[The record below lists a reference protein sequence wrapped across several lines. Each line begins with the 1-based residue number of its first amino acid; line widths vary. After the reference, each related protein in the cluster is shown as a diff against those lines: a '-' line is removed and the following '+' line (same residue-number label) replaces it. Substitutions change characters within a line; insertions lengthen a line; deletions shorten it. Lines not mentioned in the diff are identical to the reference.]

1 MSSECDMQR
10 PSENKG
16 LHSAPDPCF
25 SACLTAHSP
34 GPGFQPDIHNK
45 KLTERVMSKHDQHDP
60 DDLPPVGTW
69 ALMCMVAAAMAAAW
83 LFLYFGVFLP
93 RGTVQ

>member
-1 MSSECDMQR
+1 M
-10 PSENKG
+10 N
-16 LHSAPDPCF
+16 
-25 SACLTAHSP
+25 
-34 GPGFQPDIHNK
+34 
-45 KLTERVMSKHDQHDP
+45 KHDQHDP

-69 ALMCMVAAAMAAAW
+69 VLMCMVTAAMAAGW